1 MRLIRTTVVA
11 TRLETPLDARARATR
26 PAQHRL
32 VAEQA
37 PHRAKLYATEQQWQI
52 MDRYLRLHGGYGYI
66 NEYGIAR
73 I

>member
-11 TRLETPLDARARATR
+11 TRLETPLDARATR

-66 NEYGIAR
+66 HEYGIAR